1 MGNRGDFFG
10 GSFRDHC
17 AAVSTSPRT
26 KINHKI
32 RVFDDVEIVFDHNN
46 RITCIHQMV
55 EQLQKFLDVIEMKSG
70 GGLVQNVER
79 SAARSSRQL
88 PRELDPLRFTPGKGR
103 RCLAQS
109 KVSEADLSQCIQPLV
124 DWRDVGEQL
133 QGLVDG

>member
-1 MGNRGDFFG
+1 IAIPAGGRARNRHNLFL
-10 GSFRDHC
+10 GSSRNHS
-17 AAVSTSPRT
+17 AAISTTPRT

-32 RVFDDVEIVFDHNN
+32 RVSDDVEIVFDHNN

-55 EQLQKFLDVIEMKSG
+55 EHLQKFLDVIEMKSS

-88 PRELDPLRFTPGKGR
+88 PRELDSLRFTPGKGR

-109 KVSEADLSQCIQPLV
+109 KVSEADLSQCIQP
-124 DWRDVGEQL
+124 
-133 QGLVDG
+133 